1 MPKTVVEQAGAVVF
15 RRALDRPEILLVR
28 AKKSPDQWI
37 FPKGH
42 IEPGETAEVA
52 AVRETR
58 EEAGVKGR
66 VVIPLAPPLEFDS
79 GRERVRVRY
88 YLLQA
93 TSDTKPSEER
103 EKKWCSVDEA
113 LKQLSHDD
121 ARELLRRALPAIR
134 KALT

>member
-15 RRALDRPEILLVR
+15 RRAADRPEILLVR

-42 IEPGETAEVA
+42 IERGETAEVA

-66 VVIPLAPPLEFDS
+66 VVMALAPPLEFDS

-93 TSDTKPSEER
+93 TGDTTPSEER
-103 EKKWCSVDEA
+103 EKQWCSVDDA

-121 ARELLRRALPAIR
+121 ARELLRRALPEIR

>member
-15 RRALDRPEILLVR
+15 RRAADRPEILLVR

-52 AVRETR
+52 AMRETR

-66 VVIPLAPPLEFDS
+66 VVMPLAPALEFDS

-93 TSDTKPSEER
+93 TGDTKPSEER
-103 EKKWCSVDEA
+103 EKQWCSVDDA

-121 ARELLRRALPAIR
+121 ARELLHRALPAIR